1 LSVASERHCMVAD
14 QVMSA
19 LREQV
24 ECYGRLAKLAE
35 LQHEHVQQGRTEGL
49 LEVLGRRQDVLDE
62 IARLEQ
68 VIVPAKRGW
77 ATYLAGLRHD
87 QRVTAEKL
95 LAETRRL
102 LEQIT
107 AADMSDCLVLQQRK
121 MNLGKEIGKAAAAKT
136 VNRQYAAAAYGAKA
150 AGMDVRR

>member
-1 LSVASERHCMVAD
+1 MVVD
-14 QVMSA
+14 QVISA

-24 ECYGRLAKLAE
+24 DCYGRLARLAE

-49 LEVLGRRQDVLDE
+49 LEVLGRRQAVLDE

-77 ATYLAGLRHD
+77 ATYLSGLRHE

-102 LEQIT
+102 LEEIT
-107 AADMSDCLVLQQRK
+107 AADMNDCLVLQQRK
-121 MNLGKEIGKAAAAKT
+121 MNLGREIGKAAAAKT
-136 VNRQYAAAAYGAKA
+136 VNRRMAAGAYGVQA
-150 AGMDVRR
+150 ARVDVRQ